1 MDPNWNMSL
10 PNYPRLYRWD
20 FLSSKVKT
28 RASNIFL
35 LKKKKTKR
43 NTGILID
50 SERSWLNSFKGY
62 DV

>member
-10 PNYPRLYRWD
+10 PNYPRLSRWD
-20 FLSSKVKT
+20 FLPSKAKT

-35 LKKKKTKR
+35 LKKKTKR
-43 NTGILID
+43 NTEILID